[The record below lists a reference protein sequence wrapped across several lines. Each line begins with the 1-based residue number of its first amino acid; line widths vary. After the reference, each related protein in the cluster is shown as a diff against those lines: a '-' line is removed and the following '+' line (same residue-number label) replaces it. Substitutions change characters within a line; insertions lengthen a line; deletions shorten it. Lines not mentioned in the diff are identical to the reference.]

1 MENQKFPLIFRKIKI
16 GEVELKNR
24 TIFPPI
30 STNFADEYGHLTE
43 KFINHYVRR
52 AKGGVALVIVENSCI
67 DYPEAKK
74 GAFQP
79 AIDSYEFYDD
89 WKNLTAEVHKHDCK
103 ISVELA
109 HPGFSERNV
118 DSLPVEKVE
127 GIIEKYANSAEIAK
141 NSGFDMV
148 EIQAAHG
155 LLVNQ
160 FLSPLTNHRKDK
172 WGKLT
177 AFAVAIREK
186 IAEKCGENFP
196 VSIRL
201 AVDDLKVGGIDGKL
215 GSEIAYELADAGY
228 DMIQADIG
236 LGPKEKR
243 LEPMPYQEG
252 WRAYLARRILPID
265 VPVTAVGMIR
275 SPEIA
280 ENILENGV
288 DLVALGRTLIADP
301 DWVNKVRD
309 GKIELIRKCIG
320 CSECIKARHDED
332 VAIRCGVNPNVGNEE
347 EITPT
352 KSVKTVAVVGCGPA
366 GLEAAEISAIRGHNV
381 HLFCEKFGGQLNIAS
396 VPPGKDKLRWL
407 IEYFKNSLSKFDN
420 IKIHNGEFFKDDIL
434 DVKPDVIII
443 ATGAEPLFP
452 FTYID
457 GMTFSYDSVLQGEV
471 QLEGKNLVVAGAGL
485 VGCETA
491 NFLADKNKVTVV
503 EMLSTIASGMET
515 ITRDYLLNELKQKD
529 VKILTRTKVVDIEVG
544 KVIVENTESGEQDE
558 IICDAIVIAIGGKSY
573 VPFEFDEIHHS
584 LIGDAKSVG
593 KIIDAI
599 KEGYEVA
606 KTI

>member
-1 MENQKFPLIFRKIKI
+1 MQNQKFPLIFRKIKI

-118 DSLPVEKVE
+118 DSLPDEKVE
-127 GIIEKYANSAEIAK
+127 GIVEKYANSAEIAK

-252 WRAYLARRILPID
+252 WRAYLAQRILPID

-280 ENILENGV
+280 E
-288 DLVALGRTLIADP
+288 
-301 DWVNKVRD
+301 
-309 GKIELIRKCIG
+309 
-320 CSECIKARHDED
+320 
-332 VAIRCGVNPNVGNEE
+332 
-347 EITPT
+347 
-352 KSVKTVAVVGCGPA
+352 GP
-366 GLEAAEISAIRGHNV
+366 
-381 HLFCEKFGGQLNIAS
+381 
-396 VPPGKDKLRWL
+396 
-407 IEYFKNSLSKFDN
+407 
-420 IKIHNGEFFKDDIL
+420 
-434 DVKPDVIII
+434 
-443 ATGAEPLFP
+443 
-452 FTYID
+452 
-457 GMTFSYDSVLQGEV
+457 
-471 QLEGKNLVVAGAGL
+471 
-485 VGCETA
+485 
-491 NFLADKNKVTVV
+491 
-503 EMLSTIASGMET
+503 
-515 ITRDYLLNELKQKD
+515 
-529 VKILTRTKVVDIEVG
+529 
-544 KVIVENTESGEQDE
+544 
-558 IICDAIVIAIGGKSY
+558 
-573 VPFEFDEIHHS
+573 
-584 LIGDAKSVG
+584 
-593 KIIDAI
+593 
-599 KEGYEVA
+599 
-606 KTI
+606 